1 MYSRTVSE
9 VEEATMGLLEIMA
22 ARKRVMDHVSVGFD
36 IEWRPSFVRGGT

>member
-9 VEEATMGLLEIMA
+9 VEEATLGLVEIIA
-22 ARKRVMDHVSVGFD
+22 ARKRTVDHVPVGFD